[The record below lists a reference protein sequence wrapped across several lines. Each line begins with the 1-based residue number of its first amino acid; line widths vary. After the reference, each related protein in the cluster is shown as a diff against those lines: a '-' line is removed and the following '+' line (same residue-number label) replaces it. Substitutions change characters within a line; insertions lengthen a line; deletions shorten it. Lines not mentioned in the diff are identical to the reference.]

1 MPRTILQYL
10 TLVIVLLAGPAGAAH
25 RDLYDRVR
33 DGYVDNNGVRIHY
46 ASLGRGPLIVMIHG
60 FPDFW
65 YTWRD
70 QMAALSHHYQVV
82 AIDQRG
88 YNLSDKP
95 QGVEQYGLLLLA
107 SDVAAVI
114 HDVGRDRAVIVG
126 HDWGGEV
133 AWIFAIVYP
142 AMTERVATLN
152 APHPRCLF
160 RELRDNPAQEAAS
173 AYARAFQQP
182 GAENTL
188 TAEGLAA
195 WVRDPVA
202 RERYVEAFRRSDFTA
217 MLNYYRQNYPRA
229 PYPDVA
235 LPQIQPPVLMIYG
248 LADPFLL
255 SSGLDGTW
263 QWLDQSLTLVTVPG
277 VGHFVQQDASAAVTR
292 ALKTWLAVD
301 RPTR

>member
-1 MPRTILQYL
+1 MLRRILRYS
-10 TLVIVLLAGPAGAAH
+10 TLVLVVLAVEAGAAT
-25 RDLYDRVR
+25 RDVYDRVR
-33 DGYVDNNGVRIHY
+33 DGYADSDGVRIHY
-46 ASLGRGPLIVMIHG
+46 ATLGHGPLVVMIHG

-82 AIDQRG
+82 AMDQRG

-95 QGVEQYGLLLLA
+95 AGVGQYDILLLA
-107 SDVAAVI
+107 NDVAAVI
-114 HDVGRDRAVIVG
+114 HDVGRDKAVVVG

-133 AWIFAIVYP
+133 AWLFAITHP
-142 AMTERVATLN
+142 AMTERVAALN

-173 AYARAFQQP
+173 AYARVFQQD
-182 GAENTL
+182 GAEQAL

-195 WVRDPVA
+195 WVRDPAA

-217 MLNYYRQNYPRA
+217 MLNYYRRNYPRA
-229 PYPDVA
+229 PYPDLA
-235 LPQIQPPVLMIYG
+235 LPQVQAPALIVYG

-255 SSGLDGTW
+255 SAGLDGTW

-277 VGHFVQQDASAAVTR
+277 AGHFVQQDASAVVTR
-292 ALKTWLAVD
+292 ALKTWLAD
-301 RPTR
+301 YRPRR